1 MSTRT
6 LVGALAMS
14 LFLGIGLCRAETLDD
29 GSAKALSETLRT
41 LQRSAGKRA
50 PGADRRLGSLA
61 ESEEL
66 YDLASQVFTEL
77 TERYGGDP
85 KKMSE
90 ALARG
95 KSDPAGFAASL
106 SPATRARL
114 KALAEKMPA
123 SE

>member
-1 MSTRT
+1 MPLRALAGT
-6 LVGALAMS
+6 LVVS
-14 LFLGIGLCRAETLDD
+14 LLLGTGLSHAGSLDD
-29 GSAKALSETLRT
+29 GSARALSETLRT
-41 LQRSAGKRA
+41 LQGSAGTKA
-50 PGADRRLGSLA
+50 PGADPRLGSLA

-85 KKMSE
+85 EKMSE

-95 KSDPAGFAASL
+95 KRDPEGFAASL

-114 KALAEKMPA
+114 RALAAKMPA
-123 SE
+123 E